1 MNIQNYSQLVNLSIV
16 YYDLSLLPIYQH
28 TIVNVSEFNMLSS
41 LDSFSNK
48 IIEFAIRKTN
58 NKKDKYNKNYET
70 NKNNYLF
77 DLNN

>member
-1 MNIQNYSQLVNLSIV
+1 V